1 MVAILPNV
9 SHSIKLAY
17 PNIEGFSDRN
27 LKRMK
32 RFYKEYKDD
41 EKMPQLV
48 AHLPWGHNVLLFE
61 KIKDIETRLKY
72 IEGCIQ
78 NGWSRSVLLFQIE
91 TKYHLIL
98 GNSVNNFKD
107 TLPPIDSDLVNNTLK
122 DPYIFVFLSLNQN
135 YKEKELENNML
146 LKIKNVLL
154 ELGNVF
160 SFIGSQYKITAGD
173 KDYYIDLLFYH
184 LKLKSYIAV
193 I

>member
-1 MVAILPNV
+1 
-9 SHSIKLAY
+9 
-17 PNIEGFSDRN
+17 
-27 LKRMK
+27 MK
-32 RFYKEYKDD
+32 YFYNEYKNN
-41 EKMPQLV
+41 EKWQQLV
-48 AHLPWGHNVLLFE
+48 AKLPWGHNVLLFE
-61 KIKDIETRLKY
+61 KIKDMDTRLKY

-91 TKYHLIL
+91 TKYYERI
-98 GNSVNNFKD
+98 GNSANNFKN

-160 SFIGSQYKITAGD
+160 SFIGSQYKITVGD

-184 LKLKSYIAV
+184 LKLRSYIAV